1 MPRVTIPGVGVV
13 TFPYDMSPD
22 EINAQAQ
29 RLYAEAQGKEAPLT
43 RERRAPGAPS
53 GLDAGHHPDSL
64 ARERF
69 GKRVPGLSEIGPGDL
84 PSDAAFLKRAP
95 EVGGAAG
102 MVIGGPLGAGIGA
115 AGGSLLKGQLD
126 RGAHLPTGGDLGGA
140 AVEGGKSMALS
151 AIPGLSRVAA
161 QYGGPALARNARGVS
176 RGLSALGGVGAG
188 IASGNPVTGI
198 GASMATRMLTSP
210 GAVRSAGNMAARA
223 GDVPMHAVNKAG
235 FGALSA
241 DAYRKALLDALGA
254 DQPPA
259 STVP

>member
-29 RLYAEAQGKEAPLT
+29 RLYTEAQGKEAPLT

-53 GLDAGHHPDSL
+53 ALSAGHHPDSL

-69 GKRVPGLSEIGPGDL
+69 GARVPGISEIGPDDL
-84 PSDAAFLKRAP
+84 PNDAAFLKRAP

-102 MVIGGPLGAGIGA
+102 MVIGGPAGAGIGA
-115 AGGSLLKGQLD
+115 AGGSLLKGQFD

-140 AVEGGKSMALS
+140 AVEGGESMALS

-176 RGLSALGGVGAG
+176 RGLSALSGLGAG
-188 IASGNPVTGI
+188 VASGNPVTGI
-198 GASMATRMLTSP
+198 GTSVATRMLTSP
-210 GAVRSAGNMAARA
+210 GAVRSAGNMVARA
-223 GDVPMHAVNKAG
+223 ADVPMHAVNKAG

-241 DAYRKALLDALGA
+241 DAYRKALLDALA
-254 DQPPA
+254 EDSPA
-259 STVP
+259 SAVP